1 MDSAF
6 SRICALLY
14 DMTRDEGVELRMPF
28 YDRRLVEFAL
38 SRPVDE
44 LNQPRERKLVLK
56 AAMTGRLPDR
66 TREPQREG
74 LKPGSFVGVMESRW
88 GPEATALARRLS
100 EEPWVIA
107 DELGLI
113 DARGFE
119 HVIEHRDPLW
129 RSARDVSVTLFAEG
143 WLRAQGSWVP
153 RGKEGTAAAASS
165 GR

>member
-1 MDSAF
+1 M
-6 SRICALLY
+6 
-14 DMTRDEGVELRMPF
+14 
-28 YDRRLVEFAL
+28 
-38 SRPVDE
+38 
-44 LNQPRERKLVLK
+44 
-56 AAMTGRLPDR
+56 LPDR

-74 LKPGSFVGVMESRW
+74 MKPGSFVGVMESRW